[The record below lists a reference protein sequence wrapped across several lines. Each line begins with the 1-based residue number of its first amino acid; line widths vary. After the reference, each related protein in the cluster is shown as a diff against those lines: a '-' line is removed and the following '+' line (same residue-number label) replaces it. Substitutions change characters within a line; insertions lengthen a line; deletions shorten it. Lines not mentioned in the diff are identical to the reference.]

1 MSAGVMR
8 WIRNKKITKKNT
20 IQVPADTLQEG
31 KSYLLRVTS
40 GAHIAIFEGIH
51 EDLYSFL
58 LLRGSMRW
66 VNTSYLVGDFDAF
79 VAFDE
84 LSNPLIE
91 LWYQLGV
98 SVGQRLPVQWF
109 IMFEEANRKQ
119 REANPDDT
127 TSDMIENAI
136 QPKQDNNTIKSTERP
151 RRIGKADSK
160 RTRKKKLHAS
170 RHSAAAAAAATSAG
184 LTERKNSSSP
194 SSC

>member
-1 MSAGVMR
+1 M
-8 WIRNKKITKKNT
+8 
-20 IQVPADTLQEG
+20 
-31 KSYLLRVTS
+31 
-40 GAHIAIFEGIH
+40 
-51 EDLYSFL
+51 
-58 LLRGSMRW
+58 
-66 VNTSYLVGDFDAF
+66 VGDFDAF

>member
-1 MSAGVMR
+1 MMR

-58 LLRGSMRW
+58 LLRYTGGSMRW

-91 LWYQLGV
+91 LWYQLGI

-119 REANPDDT
+119 REAISDDI
-127 TSDMIENAI
+127 IENAV
-136 QPKQDNNTIKSTERP
+136 QPKQDTIKSTERP

-160 RTRKKKLHAS
+160 RTRKKKLHPS
-170 RHSAAAAAAATSAG
+170 RYGPG
-184 LTERKNSSSP
+184 LTERKNSSS
-194 SSC
+194 SC

>member
-1 MSAGVMR
+1 
-8 WIRNKKITKKNT
+8 
-20 IQVPADTLQEG
+20 
-31 KSYLLRVTS
+31 
-40 GAHIAIFEGIH
+40 
-51 EDLYSFL
+51 
-58 LLRGSMRW
+58 MRW

-98 SVGQRLPVQWF
+98 SVGQRLPLQWF

-127 TSDMIENAI
+127 ASDMIENVV
-136 QPKQDNNTIKSTERP
+136 QLKHENTFKSTERR
-151 RRIGKADSK
+151 RRIGKADLK
-160 RTRKKKLHAS
+160 RTRKKKLQATRHA
-170 RHSAAAAAAATSAG
+170 
-184 LTERKNSSSP
+184 LTERKNSSSGIP

>member
-1 MSAGVMR
+1 M
-8 WIRNKKITKKNT
+8 
-20 IQVPADTLQEG
+20 
-31 KSYLLRVTS
+31 
-40 GAHIAIFEGIH
+40 
-51 EDLYSFL
+51 
-58 LLRGSMRW
+58 
-66 VNTSYLVGDFDAF
+66 VGDFDAF

-119 REANPDDT
+119 REAISDDT

-136 QPKQDNNTIKSTERP
+136 QPTKQDNNNNTIKSTERP

-160 RTRKKKLHAS
+160 RTRKKKLHPS
-170 RHSAAAAAAATSAG
+170 RHSAAAAAAG
-184 LTERKNSSSP
+184 LTERKNSSS

>member
-1 MSAGVMR
+1 M
-8 WIRNKKITKKNT
+8 
-20 IQVPADTLQEG
+20 
-31 KSYLLRVTS
+31 
-40 GAHIAIFEGIH
+40 
-51 EDLYSFL
+51 
-58 LLRGSMRW
+58 
-66 VNTSYLVGDFDAF
+66 
-79 VAFDE
+79 AFDE

-160 RTRKKKLHAS
+160 RTRKKKLHPS

-184 LTERKNSSSP
+184 LTERKNAPSP